1 MSLTGSHSAV
11 DSDPKPSRMHRLE
24 HSIEHAAHL
33 LPAQGPIRVFVHH
46 NTLHSMEEL
55 PFSLAVVEGAKTFGC
70 QPYLSES
77 RYREFLQRGRIRLE
91 DLQAIVRS
99 DLKVT
104 GKNKVVG
111 LSSRHD
117 IRMAMLEH
125 PLRSAPTAEL
135 RWLVAET
142 DALNRFRPEA
152 SSVQRESFIEST
164 RHWIMRDLGRI
175 NSSTET
181 KNSETEANS
190 LEASIVQLIGQF
202 GRKSIERWSDS
213 TWEAFALQ
221 LTWRMCLRG
230 AIGYQVHPLA
240 TPVSYLRHRTVLLE
254 ATGIDIDLWVNDILI
269 RFCGA
274 FLDQGMARWSLP
286 DRELGFFG
294 SFARLHL
301 ALSSP
306 DPWLSELRREL
317 REIGESRMTPLELI
331 DKTLEELGVKDEE
344 LDEYLAAT
352 LLALR
357 GWAGMVW
364 QVETRGDRAVVPIP
378 AGSLIEF
385 LAVRLLLEKLAIR
398 FVARTSTGYRGSL
411 AELRQAMAPE
421 AFPES
426 LGLEQR
432 AFRLFQ
438 IAQLLDW
445 SPARLYPL
453 TTADWQ
459 TLEEEVESFNGIERR
474 RAFHAAY
481 ERHYRHKV
489 LDAHAIRSRLKLAR
503 PEQPLFQVITCID
516 DREESFRRHIEEV
529 EPRAET
535 FGVAGFFSVA
545 MYYRG
550 AADANYIPLCPV
562 VVQPQHF
569 VREDVMVTYE
579 ESHQRRAKTRQAL
592 GTASHQVHVG
602 SRTIAGGAV
611 LTGVLGPLASVPLVA
626 RVLFPRLTGQIKRL
640 ASRIVQPPPMTQ
652 LQLERTTE
660 KPGQDGDSVGF
671 DVTEMTNICER
682 VLRDIGLTT
691 NFARLVLIIGHGSN
705 SLNNPHKSAYDCGAC
720 GGGAGGPNARAVAE
734 MLNDPR
740 VREGLNERG
749 LFISRDVYFVG
760 AFHNTCDD
768 SVNYLDLERL
778 PKSHQKIFGEA
789 FRVVDEACDRNAHER
804 CRRFVSAPLSMSF
817 RQARL
822 HVEARSEDLAQT
834 RPECGHATNAV
845 CVVGRR
851 MRTRGLFMDRRAF
864 LTSYD
869 PTQDTP
875 DSAILTRILQAVVP
889 VCGGINLEY
898 YFSYVDPAGWGC
910 GTKLPH
916 NVSSMLGVMD
926 GPLSDLRTGL
936 PWQMVEI
943 HEPVRLLFV
952 IESTPEKLK
961 AIMRANPPIARMIEN
976 DWVQVAILSP
986 DSDQIHVYQG
996 GDFELYEPE
1005 VDTLPIVNSSPEW
1018 YRGWRDHLGFA
1029 IVRPSLPSA
1038 EEKGA

>member
-1 MSLTGSHSAV
+1 MSFAYDSHSGV
-11 DSDPKPSRMHRLE
+11 DSGDWAHRAHHLM

-33 LPAQGPIRVFVHH
+33 LPAQGPIKVFVHH
-46 NTLHSMEEL
+46 NTLHSMEDL
-55 PFSLAVVEGAKTFGC
+55 PFDRAVLEGAKTFGC
-70 QPYLSES
+70 QPYLSEN
-77 RYREFLQRGRIRLE
+77 RYREFLQRGRIRPD
-91 DLQAIVRS
+91 DLQAIVRR
-99 DLKVT
+99 DLGDQGST
-104 GKNKVVG
+104 KVVG

-117 IRMAMLEH
+117 IRMMMLEH

-152 SSVQRESFIEST
+152 SSAAREGFIDET
-164 RHWIMRDLGRI
+164 RRWIMRDFGRVE
-175 NSSTET
+175 STKST
-181 KNSETEANS
+181 SE
-190 LEASIVQLIGQF
+190 EASEDSLLALIDQF
-202 GRKSIERWSDS
+202 GRRSMERWSES
-213 TWEAFALQ
+213 KWEGFSLQ
-221 LTWRMCLRG
+221 LCWRQCLQG
-230 AIGYQVHPLA
+230 ARHFKVPA
-240 TPVSYLRHRTVLLE
+240 SPPTPSSRRHRSVLLE
-254 ATGIDIDLWVNDILI
+254 ATGVDIDLWVNDILI

-274 FLDQGMARWSLP
+274 FLDQGFARWPLP
-286 DRELGFFG
+286 DRELGFLG
-294 SFARLHL
+294 SFGRLYMAL
-301 ALSSP
+301 AAP
-306 DPWLSELRREL
+306 DAWLMPLRTELRK
-317 REIGESRMTPLELI
+317 IGESKTSALELV
-331 DKTLEELGVKDEE
+331 DQLLKELGVSDEE

-352 LLALR
+352 FLALR

-378 AGSLIEF
+378 KGSLIEF
-385 LAVRLLLEKLAIR
+385 LAVRLLLEKLAVQY
-398 FVARTSTGYRGSL
+398 VAKTHASYHGPLS
-411 AELRQAMAPE
+411 ELRQALA
-421 AFPES
+421 ADGHVES
-426 LGLEQR
+426 QGLEQR

-438 IAQLLDW
+438 LAQMLNW
-445 SPARLYPL
+445 SPPRLHTL
-453 TTADWQ
+453 TQAQWIE
-459 TLEEEVESFNGIERR
+459 LSEEVESFSGVERR
-474 RAFHAAY
+474 RVFHAAY
-481 ERHYRHKV
+481 ERNYRHKV
-489 LDAHAIRSRLKLAR
+489 LDAHIIRSRLKMAR
-503 PEQPLFQVITCID
+503 PEQPLFQVVTCID

-562 VVQPQHF
+562 VVQPQHY
-569 VREDVMVTYE
+569 VREDVMVTFE
-579 ESHQRRAKTRQAL
+579 ESNKRRAKTRQAL

-626 RVLFPRLTGQIKRL
+626 RVLLPRLTGQIKRL
-640 ASRIVQPPPMTQ
+640 ASRLVQPPPQTQ

-660 KPGQDGDSVGF
+660 CPGHDEEAIGF
-671 DVTEMTNICER
+671 NVTEMTNICER
-682 VLRDIGLTT
+682 VLRDIGLTS

-720 GGGAGGPNARAVAE
+720 GGGAGGPNARALAE
-734 MLNDPR
+734 MMNDPR
-740 VREGLNERG
+740 VREGLQQRG
-749 LFISRDVYFVG
+749 LNISRDTYFVG

-768 SVNYLDLERL
+768 SVTYLDLERL
-778 PKSHQKIFGEA
+778 PKSHQKSFGEA

-804 CRRFVSAPLSMSF
+804 CRRFVSAPLGMTF

-834 RPECGHATNAV
+834 RPECGHATNAI

-851 MRTRGLFMDRRAF
+851 QRTRGLFMDRRAF

-869 PTQDTP
+869 PTQDTA
-875 DSAILTRILQAVVP
+875 DSAILTRILQAVFP

-952 IESTPEKLK
+952 LETTPERLQG
-961 AIMRANPPIARMIEN
+961 IMRANPPLARMLEN
-976 DWVQVAILSP
+976 DWIQVAILSP
-986 DSDQIHVYQG
+986 DSEQIHVYEKG
-996 GDFELYEPE
+996 EYVLYEAE
-1005 VDTLPIVNSSPEW
+1005 LDTLPFIDSSTEW

-1029 IVRPSLPSA
+1029 IIKPSLPPSS
-1038 EEKGA
+1038 EKGA